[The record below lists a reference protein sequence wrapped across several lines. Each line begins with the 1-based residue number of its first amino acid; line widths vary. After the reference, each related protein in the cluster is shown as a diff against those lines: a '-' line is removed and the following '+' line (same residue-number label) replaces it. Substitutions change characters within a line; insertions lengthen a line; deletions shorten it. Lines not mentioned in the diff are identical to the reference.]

1 MVHSEETNN
10 PTDLRQGY
18 VLCLLLTIHDRGNLA
33 GISTPNLQSPL
44 FSLPFPSLPLPRL
57 ADSVAFECDPSVV
70 HKNYNSEATG
80 GGSRS
85 LYFPSL
91 IPSFLSVSFSVTK
104 ERTSEQNEL
113 RSFSFESPYEKDTNE
128 GNISL
133 TLLSPP
139 LHVGSWSVQGTRQ
152 HLRGVPNL

>member
-80 GGSRS
+80 GVA
-85 LYFPSL
+85 FPLFSF
-91 IPSFLSVSFSVTK
+91 PDPFLSLCLFFCL

-113 RSFSFESPYEKDTNE
+113 RSFSFESPYETDTND
-128 GNISL
+128 GNIYL

-139 LHVGSWSVQGTRQ
+139 LYTGSWSVVGTLQ
-152 HLRGVPNL
+152 NLRGVPSH